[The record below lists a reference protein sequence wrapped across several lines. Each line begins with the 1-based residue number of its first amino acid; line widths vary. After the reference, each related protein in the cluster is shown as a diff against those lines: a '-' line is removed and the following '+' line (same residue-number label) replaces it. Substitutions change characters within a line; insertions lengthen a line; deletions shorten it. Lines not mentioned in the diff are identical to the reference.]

1 VFKVLLKTRLERSH
15 LASLVVLILSNI
27 VLFWTDALYL
37 RFLGGAA
44 LFCFLP
50 GWLLIDC
57 LFSWVTGKPSAKPGV
72 HDGWPREQEL
82 AITPPPSDGGDLPW
96 DSAPPLLEKVLLS
109 TGVSY
114 LLSTLSVLAVHAL
127 PGEIT
132 LGLLCLALD
141 ALVLLLLL
149 LGFLV
154 PSLSLPLPHKF
165 LPPLTVESQGGGQE
179 RVTELGKSSLLSREM
194 LLVISLVMAAG
205 FFRFFYLGYSEFQGD
220 EVGVVS
226 AAVQAILGHD
236 DVLFLQRKGPVE
248 TLVTMAFI
256 LFTQGF
262 DEFALRFPFALASF
276 LGVMT
281 TYLIGRR
288 MFGSGVGFIA
298 GLLFTIEGITLAFSR
313 MVQYQGIVVFMLALC
328 VYCFYRF
335 HRVVDRRLAH
345 TYQFLGAAFF
355 AFGLLTHYDVGPVAL
370 LLALLY
376 LSKYGLKF
384 RRLCHSERSE
394 ESRSLCGKAPLLTR
408 NEILRRFAPQNDTRG
423 DALALLGSLAVVA
436 AILLAFYLPFI
447 LHPHFEETGP
457 YVAQS
462 RLGIG
467 QGPYNNLDTFVSY
480 SIFYNSTYYV
490 ALMMV
495 LLAAGVTGTLVK
507 GLSHK
512 PLAYLL
518 PASFAVALF
527 LSALFPSA
535 LAFDQA
541 SYAFVLF
548 LPAAIGLV
556 LSRRLD
562 TSERTILFW
571 FFVYF
576 VVYCFMV
583 REPGLHFYTLSAA
596 WAILGG
602 IVLDRIYRY
611 LLPHSGPV
619 VRRGVG
625 LACLLLYTLLA
636 CYTYIFFIQTDPEYA
651 MTFPENKVALYWTPQ
666 AAVPGSGRFG
676 IPRRYGWKTISCLY
690 RTGALR
696 GGYTTNLRKSKT
708 LEWYTRIPLS
718 GFEMPRYFLHNEDAE
733 RAGHNRTG
741 VSRESVEE
749 YYNLVGRV
757 MVQGRP
763 KVLIYEDKR
772 FARGEPPVDYRSE
785 EYESRYDGIVS
796 LAGYRLW
803 EEYNGDDRDF
813 QAVGRFLEASARTGD
828 GLVLNAPQQVGIL
841 GYYYRGDLPYYPLP
855 PGRSLDESE
864 TTAKLETILA
874 EHDVVYGLFWATE
887 ESDPQGFIE
896 GWLDQHA
903 HKMTERWFG
912 NVRLALY
919 TSAPIEVR
927 GEVRYLQDLRLDE
940 GVELLAYEVDGLSV
954 EPGGAVD
961 LTLYWAARSEMEK
974 DYTVFTHLI
983 GVEDR
988 LWAQQDNQ
996 PRKSERPTS
1005 GWREGEV
1012 VADRYH
1018 LLLPDD
1024 IPVGQYRLE
1033 VGMYHWQTGERL
1045 SVFQGDQETGNR
1057 VLLSPEITVE

>member
-1 VFKVLLKTRLERSH
+1 MLLETRLKRSH
-15 LASLVVLILSNI
+15 LTSLAVLILSNI
-27 VLFWTDALYL
+27 VLFWTGALYL
-37 RFLGGAA
+37 RFLGGVV

-50 GWLLIDC
+50 GWLLIDF
-57 LFSWVTGKPSAKPGV
+57 LFPWITGKPPSSQGV
-72 HDGWPREQEL
+72 RDGWPRGRGL
-82 AITPPPSDGGDLPW
+82 AVTSPLSDSEGLSGDSVPR
-96 DSAPPLLEKVLLS
+96 LLERVLLS
-109 TGVSY
+109 AGASY
-114 LLSTLSVLAVHAL
+114 LLSGLSVLAVHAL

-141 ALVLLLLL
+141 ALVLLLMLL
-149 LGFLV
+149 SFFA
-154 PSLSLPLPHKF
+154 PLPS
-165 LPPLTVESQGGGQE
+165 PQPEAVGVGEG
-179 RVTELGKSSLLSREM
+179 SLLFREM
-194 LLVISLVMAAG
+194 LLVILLVTVAG

-226 AAVQAILGHD
+226 AAVEAILGHD

-248 TLVTMAFI
+248 TLVTMAFV

-262 DEFALRFPFALASF
+262 NEFALRFPFALASL

-281 TYLIGRR
+281 TYLIGRQ

-298 GLLFTIEGITLAFSR
+298 GLLFAIEGITLAFSR
-313 MVQYQGIVVFMLALC
+313 MVQYQGVVVFMVALC

-335 HRVVDRRLAH
+335 HGVVDSGLAYR
-345 TYQFLGAAFF
+345 YQFLGAAFF
-355 AFGLLTHYDVGPVAL
+355 AFGLITHYDAAPVAL

-376 LSKYGLKF
+376 LGKCGLKF

-408 NEILRRFAPQNDTRG
+408 NEILRRFAPQNDTWG
-423 DALALLGSLAVVA
+423 DVLALLGSLAVAV
-436 AILLAFYLPFI
+436 AILLFFYLPFI
-447 LHPHFEETGP
+447 LHPHFRETGP

-467 QGPYNNLDTFVSY
+467 QGPYNNLGTFVSY

-495 LLAAGVTGTLVK
+495 LLAVGVTEALVK

-512 PLAYLL
+512 PPAYLL
-518 PASFAVALF
+518 SVSFAVALF
-527 LSALFPSA
+527 LSALSPSV
-535 LAFDQA
+535 LSLGQA
-541 SYAFVLF
+541 SYVFVLF

-556 LSRRLD
+556 LSRQLK
-562 TSERTILFW
+562 TGERIILLW

-596 WAILGG
+596 WALLGG
-602 IVLDRIYRY
+602 IVLDGSYRY
-611 LLPHSGPV
+611 ILSYFSPV
-619 VRRGVG
+619 IRRGME
-625 LACLLLYTLLA
+625 LACLLLYALLA

-651 MTFPENKVALYWTPQ
+651 MTFPENRVALYWTPQ

-690 RTGALR
+690 RTGTLR
-696 GGYTTNLRKSKT
+696 GGYTTNIRKSKT
-708 LEWYTRIPLS
+708 LEWYTRTLLPE
-718 GFEMPRYFLHNEDAE
+718 FEMPRYFLFNEDVE
-733 RAGHNRTG
+733 RAGHNRAG
-741 VSRESVEE
+741 VSRELVEE
-749 YYNLVGRV
+749 FYNLVGRV
-757 MVQGRP
+757 MVQGKP
-763 KVLIYEDKR
+763 KVLIYEDR
-772 FARGEPPVDYRSE
+772 RVARAEPPVDYRSE
-785 EYESRYDGIVS
+785 EYESWYDGIVS
-796 LAGYRLW
+796 LAEYHLW
-803 EEYNGDDRDF
+803 EKYGVDDRDF
-813 QAVGRFLEASARTGD
+813 QAVGRFLEASASTSS
-828 GLVLNAPQQVGIL
+828 GLILNAPQQVGIL
-841 GYYYRGDLPYYPLP
+841 SYYYRGDLPYYPLP
-855 PGRSLDESE
+855 QGLRLDESE
-864 TTAKLETILA
+864 TTAELEAILA
-874 EHDVVYGLFWATE
+874 EHNVVYGLFWATE
-887 ESDPQGFIE
+887 ESDPHRFIE

-903 HKMTERWFG
+903 HKVTERWFG

-919 TSAPIEVR
+919 TSAPIKVR
-927 GEVRYLQDLRLDE
+927 GEVHYLQDLRVGE
-940 GVELLAYEVDGLSV
+940 EVELLAYEVDGLLV

-961 LTLYWAARSEMEK
+961 LALYWAAGSEIEE

-983 GVEDR
+983 DAEDR
-988 LWAQQDNQ
+988 LWTQQDNQ
-996 PRKSERPTS
+996 PREGERPTS
-1005 GWREGEV
+1005 GWREGEI

>member
-1 VFKVLLKTRLERSH
+1 MLKVLLETRLKRSH
-15 LASLVVLILSNI
+15 LASLAVLILSNM
-27 VLFWTDALYL
+27 VLFWTGPLYL
-37 RFLGGAA
+37 GFLGGVV

-57 LFSWVTGKPSAKPGV
+57 LFPWITGNPPAKLRDR
-72 HDGWPREQEL
+72 DGWPRGRGL
-82 AITPPPSDGGDLPW
+82 AVTSSSPDSGSLPA
-96 DSAPPLLEKVLLS
+96 DSVPPLLEKVLLS
-109 TGVSY
+109 AGASY
-114 LLSTLSVLAVHAL
+114 LLSSLSVFAVHAL

-141 ALVLLLLL
+141 VLVLFLLLVS
-149 LGFLV
+149 FFV
-154 PSLSLPLPHKF
+154 P
-165 LPPLTVESQGGGQE
+165 PPSPQPETVGVGGD
-179 RVTELGKSSLLSREM
+179 SLLFREM
-194 LLVISLVMAAG
+194 LLVILLVMVAG

-226 AAVQAILGHD
+226 AAVEAILGHD

-248 TLVTMAFI
+248 TLVTTAFA

-262 DEFALRFPFALASF
+262 DEFTLRFPFTLASF
-276 LGVMT
+276 LGVIT
-281 TYLIGRR
+281 IYLIGRR

-298 GLLFTIEGITLAFSR
+298 GMLFAIEGITLAFSR
-313 MVQYQGIVVFMLALC
+313 MVQYQGVVVLMLALC

-335 HRVVDRRLAH
+335 HGVVDSGLAH
-345 TYQFLGAAFF
+345 RYQFLGAAFF

-394 ESRSLCGKAPLLTR
+394 ESRSSYGKAPLLTR

-423 DALALLGSLAVVA
+423 DALTLLSSLAVAA
-436 AILLAFYLPFI
+436 AILLVFYLPFI
-447 LHPHFEETGP
+447 LHPHFNETGF

-467 QGPYNNLDTFVSY
+467 QGPYNNLGTFVSY

-495 LLAAGVTGTLVK
+495 LLALGVTGALVK
-507 GLSHK
+507 GLFHK

-518 PASFAVALF
+518 SASFAVALF
-527 LSALFPSA
+527 LSALFPSMVSV
-535 LAFDQA
+535 DQV

-556 LSRRLD
+556 LSRQLKAG
-562 TSERTILFW
+562 ERIILLW

-576 VVYCFMV
+576 VVYCFVV

-602 IVLDRIYRY
+602 IVLDKSCRY
-611 LLPHSGPV
+611 LLSHSGPL
-619 VRRGVG
+619 VRGGVG
-625 LACLLLYTLLA
+625 LVCLLLYTLLA

-651 MTFPENKVALYWTPQ
+651 NTFPANKVVLYWTPQ
-666 AAVPGSGRFG
+666 VAVPGSGRFG
-676 IPRRYGWKTISCLY
+676 IPRRSGWKAVGYLY
-690 RTGALR
+690 QTGVLR
-696 GGYTTNLRKSKT
+696 GGYTTNARKSKT
-708 LEWYTRIPLS
+708 LEWYTRTLLPE
-718 GFEMPRYFLHNEDAE
+718 FEMPRYFLYSADAE
-733 RAGHNRTG
+733 RAGRNRAG
-741 VSRESVEE
+741 VSKEVVEE

-757 MVQGRP
+757 MVQDKP

-785 EYESRYDGIVS
+785 EYESRYDGLAS

-813 QAVGRFLEASARTGD
+813 QAVARFLEASAHPGG

-841 GYYYRGDLPYYPLP
+841 SYYYRGDLPYYSLP
-855 PGRSLDESE
+855 QRQPLDESE
-864 TTAKLETILA
+864 TTAELEAILA
-874 EHDVVYGLFWATE
+874 EHDVVYGLFWAAE
-887 ESDPQGFIE
+887 ESDPHGLIE
-896 GWLDQHA
+896 GWLDQHV
-903 HKMTERWFG
+903 HKGTERWFG

-919 TSAPIEVR
+919 TSPPVEAR
-927 GEVRYLQDLRLDE
+927 GEVHYLQDLRLGKE
-940 GVELLAYEVDGLSV
+940 IELLAYEVDGLLV
-954 EPGGAVD
+954 EPSGTVD
-961 LTLYWAARSEMEK
+961 LTLYWAARSEIEE

-983 GVEDR
+983 DVEDR

-996 PRKSERPTS
+996 PQKGEHPTL

-1024 IPVGQYRLE
+1024 IPAGQYRLE
-1033 VGMYHWQTGERL
+1033 VGMYQWQMGERL
-1045 SVFQGDQETGNR
+1045 SVFQGDREIGNR
-1057 VLLSPEITVE
+1057 VLLAPEITVE